1 MMVTRDW
8 YFGIRASVSKTREKK
23 STTETTHVSI
33 ITGPYLSSSA
43 PGGILRRP
51 NFWSIMLN
59 SDLDVQK
66 YEYKFPLNNYLKAQ
80 PNPPVHSLAG
90 LIASGKYHKAS
101 LEKFLTSAESY
112 ENGLNEP
119 DYKDRRVKIDDL
131 SSVGLPDGEKQRGR
145 AALSTPEA
153 PAGDDRRDESGGAQW
168 HPGLTRGISGHY
180 GSGRVF
186 HADGE
191 RADRGAG
198 RDRIPRSAV

>member
-1 MMVTRDW
+1 M
-8 YFGIRASVSKTREKK
+8 
-23 STTETTHVSI
+23 
-33 ITGPYLSSSA
+33 
-43 PGGILRRP
+43 
-51 NFWSIMLN
+51 
-59 SDLDVQK
+59 
-66 YEYKFPLNNYLKAQ
+66 
-80 PNPPVHSLAG
+80 HSLAE

-101 LEKFLTSAESY
+101 LEKFLASAESY

-119 DYKDRRVKIDDL
+119 DYKDRRVKIDEL
-131 SSVGLPDGEKQRGR
+131 RVQLRKPAGEKQRGR

-168 HPGLTRGISGHY
+168 YPGLTRGISGHY

>member
-1 MMVTRDW
+1 M
-8 YFGIRASVSKTREKK
+8 
-23 STTETTHVSI
+23 
-33 ITGPYLSSSA
+33 
-43 PGGILRRP
+43 
-51 NFWSIMLN
+51 
-59 SDLDVQK
+59 
-66 YEYKFPLNNYLKAQ
+66 
-80 PNPPVHSLAG
+80 HSLAE

-119 DYKDRRVKIDDL
+119 DDKNRRVKIDDL
-131 SSVGLPDGEKQRGR
+131 RVQLANLMAKNNVVALLYPHQKRLPVMIGEMNQ
-145 AALSTPEA
+145 A
-153 PAGDDRRDESGGAQW
+153 AQW